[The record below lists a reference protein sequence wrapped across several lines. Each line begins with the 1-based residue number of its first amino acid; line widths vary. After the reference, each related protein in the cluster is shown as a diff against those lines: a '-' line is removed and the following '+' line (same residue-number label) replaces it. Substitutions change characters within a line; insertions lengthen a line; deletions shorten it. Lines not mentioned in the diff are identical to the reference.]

1 MTDLHKAIK
10 DALCKV
16 VERLGIDRELL
27 AVIGSYGDTM
37 EDVQVLAAL
46 GIQRRSAF
54 WERQSTKRELFT
66 VIDGDK

>member
-37 EDVQVLAAL
+37 EDVQVLAAFRKYTPVGIL
-46 GIQRRSAF
+46 GKAVHQARAVHRDRR
-54 WERQSTKRELFT
+54 
-66 VIDGDK
+66 